1 MRYIVLILI
10 MLSCVSFGVN
20 KLRPIENLTAIMT
33 DEKGLPLDDGFYNV
47 TFRVYDSPK
56 EGNLLSEKTEKVES
70 VNGTCKLCHQKL
82 QEMSQKGY
90 KEVWVSL
97 KIENYPESK
106 FRIRVFFDDNK

>member
-1 MRYIVLILI
+1 MKYIVLMLI
-10 MLSCVSFGVN
+10 MLSCAVFGAN
-20 KLRPIENLTAIMT
+20 QLRPIESLTAIMT
-33 DEKGLPLDDGFYNV
+33 DEKGLPLDDGFYDV
-47 TFRVYDSPK
+47 TFRVYDRSK
-56 EGNLLSEKTEKVES
+56 DGNLLCEKTENVEA

-106 FRIRVFFDDNK
+106 FRIRVFFDDN